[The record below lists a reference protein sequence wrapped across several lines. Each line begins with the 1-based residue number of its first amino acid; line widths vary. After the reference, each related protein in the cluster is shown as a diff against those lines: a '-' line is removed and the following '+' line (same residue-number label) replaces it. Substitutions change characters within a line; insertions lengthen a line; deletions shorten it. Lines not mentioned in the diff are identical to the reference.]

1 MNREMNKMVD
11 LLQKQLKVQKARD
24 KQLEK
29 VVQNHME
36 LIKGDMSKIN
46 TKEVAEKV
54 HKMIL
59 EIGHTAEKIE
69 SVVIIVKTEL
79 V

>member
-1 MNREMNKMVD
+1 MNKMVD

-54 HKMIL
+54 QKMIL